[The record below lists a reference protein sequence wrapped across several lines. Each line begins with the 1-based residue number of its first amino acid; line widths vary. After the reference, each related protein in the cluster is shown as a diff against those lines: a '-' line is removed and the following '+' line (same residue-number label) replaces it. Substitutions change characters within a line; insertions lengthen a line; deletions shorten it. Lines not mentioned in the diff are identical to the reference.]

1 MKIKKKITAVAAAFI
16 AATNFNG
23 CAYGP
28 PPEHYD
34 SLDPENG
41 IAVSVESSDVQDSRT
56 EEDTDAV
63 TEEFDPADN
72 VNEDVY
78 GPPVEDFD
86 NDEPEPEPEEDFDPS
101 KNENAHVY
109 GPPPWGTDE

>member
-1 MKIKKKITAVAAAFI
+1 MKIKRKITAVAAAFI

-41 IAVSVESSDVQDSRT
+41 IAVTDESGTPQDSET
-56 EEDTDAV
+56 AEDTEAV
-63 TEEFDPADN
+63 SEEFDPADN
-72 VNEDVY
+72 VNEEVY
-78 GPPVEDFD
+78 GPPEDFD
-86 NDEPEPEPEEDFDPS
+86 MGEGE
-101 KNENAHVY
+101 
-109 GPPPWGTDE
+109 